1 MNDTLI
7 ERLDWV
13 ATVAEDT
20 EGLGNKAYLIC
31 DKAVDTITIQAER
44 IAELEAELKALR
56 EAAQDTQ
63 ITLHTM
69 LSDQNT
75 YRFEGIYMDVMRE
88 RLYYHKEA
96 LEKLL
101 EETK

>member
-1 MNDTLI
+1 MSDLSFEIAKEQNDTLI

-44 IAELEAELKALR
+44 IAKLEEENAKLR
-56 EAAQDTQ
+56 EAAQAVVDDIGCMECANQ
-63 ITLHTM
+63 SI
-69 LSDQNT
+69 
-75 YRFEGIYMDVMRE
+75 
-88 RLYYHKEA
+88 KA
-96 LEKLL
+96 LAAGL
-101 EETK
+101 ED

>member
-44 IAELEAELKALR
+44 IAELEAELQALR
-56 EAAQDTQ
+56 DAANTMDKNSWYHHGTKCVNDGDFL
-63 ITLHTM
+63 TLKD
-69 LSDQNT
+69 L
-75 YRFEGIYMDVMRE
+75 
-88 RLYYHKEA
+88 
-96 LEKLL
+96 LEKSG
-101 EETK
+101 